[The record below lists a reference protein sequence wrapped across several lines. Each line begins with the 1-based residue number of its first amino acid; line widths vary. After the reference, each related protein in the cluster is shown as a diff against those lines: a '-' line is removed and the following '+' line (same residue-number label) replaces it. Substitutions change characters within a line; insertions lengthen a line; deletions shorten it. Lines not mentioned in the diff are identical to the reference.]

1 MAAMAKNIG
10 CRLRTIVLQGMQRGT
25 TGVNVPNKLV
35 EFVAMIACLK
45 GFTKQYGNPLLH
57 NCPVL
62 CIFVDYLWSFSQQL
76 LGAAISAD
84 TDFIAE
90 TTISNKMITSADAER
105 KILKEELARLPHTYA
120 QWLVT
125 SDYVSASQSE
135 RLLKAC
141 IHMLEPWDQA
151 LQEPSF
157 MKIQN
162 AMTEIS
168 ISVRQLQVGLTVSRV
183 QEGPDPPRHE
193 NARTSDSEDEMSSD
207 DR

>member
-10 CRLRTIVLQGMQRGT
+10 CRLRTIVLNARQRGT
-25 TGVNVPNKLV
+25 LGVNVPNKLV
-35 EFVAMIACLK
+35 EFIAMIACLK

-62 CIFVDYLWSFSQQL
+62 CIFVDHLWSFSQQL

-90 TTISNKMITSADAER
+90 TTISNKMMTSADAER
-105 KILKEELARLPHTYA
+105 KILNEELARLPHIYA
-120 QWLVT
+120 EWVVT
-125 SDYVSASQSE
+125 SDFVSASQSE

-168 ISVRQLQVGLTVSRV
+168 LSVMQLQVSLTVSRV
-183 QEGPDPPRHE
+183 QEGPDPPRQG
-193 NARTSDSEDEMSSD
+193 NAGTSDSEDEMSSD
-207 DR
+207 DH